1 MHFNNQSV
9 LDSLID
15 QIAVLDKEGEII
27 AINKAWINFSK
38 ENGGDLSR
46 CGIGNNYLTVCQE
59 EVRSGILQVFQ
70 GSVNHFTFEYPC
82 HSDREMRWFLLRA
95 TPIAINQ
102 NGNNGVVVSHV
113 NITDR
118 KLAELQL
125 KRNEERYRLIAENST
140 DFISVHTIEGMYV
153 YVSPISRSL
162 FGYKP
167 TELLNQSAFDFFHPD
182 DMDEI
187 KSSYNKMLSSEG
199 IQTVAYRFLRKD
211 GKFIWLETK
220 SQKVLSTEGKSEEII
235 CISRD
240 ITNHK
245 RKIKKL
251 EKTIYTDELTGLY
264 NRRFFNLKLNEE
276 GKQNGQIEKPLS
288 LLVIDIDYFKKYNDT
303 YGHQKGDDCLTLVA
317 QALKNNVRETDPVCR
332 IGGEEFCVILSNTR
346 KEIALSIAE
355 NLCKKIE
362 GLKIPH
368 KASNVSKYVTISIG
382 VTTISGTD
390 FTQIDQNELFSLA
403 DQALYKAKESGRNQV
418 NHLCLIE
425 EGKYEV

>member
-1 MHFNNQSV
+1 MHFSNQSV

-15 QIAVLDKEGEII
+15 QIAVLDKKGEII
-27 AINKAWINFSK
+27 AINKAWINFAK
-38 ENGGDLSR
+38 DNGGDLSR

-59 EVRSGILQVFQ
+59 EVKSGILQVFQ
-70 GSVNHFTFEYPC
+70 GSVNHFTYEYPC
-82 HSDREMRWFLLRA
+82 HSDREFRWFLLRV
-95 TPIAINQ
+95 TPIALNQ
-102 NGNNGVVVSHV
+102 NGITGVVVSHV

-140 DFISVHTIEGMYV
+140 DFISVHTIEGIYV
-153 YVSPISRSL
+153 YVSPISHSL
-162 FGYKP
+162 LGYKP
-167 TELLNQSAFDFFHPD
+167 IELLNQSSYDFFHPD
-182 DMDEI
+182 DIDEI
-187 KSSYNKMLSSEG
+187 KSFHTKILSSDR
-199 IQTVAYRFLRKD
+199 IQTITYRFLRKD

-220 SQKVLSTEGKSEEII
+220 SQKVLATEGKKDEII

-251 EKTIYTDELTGLY
+251 EKAIYTDELTGVY

-276 GKQNGQIEKPLS
+276 GNLNSKNEKPLS

-303 YGHQKGDDCLTLVA
+303 YGHQKGDACLTLVA
-317 QALKNNVRETDPVCR
+317 QALKSNVRETDPVCR

-346 KEIALSIAE
+346 KEIAISIAK

-368 KASNVSKYVTISIG
+368 TKSNVSKYVTISIG
-382 VTTISGTD
+382 VSTISGTD
-390 FTQIDQNELFSLA
+390 FTQIEQNELFSLA

-418 NHLCLIE
+418 NHL
-425 EGKYEV
+425 